1 MTFETLL
8 IPTDGSDPAER
19 AADRGFELADRL
31 GASVH
36 VLSVADSGLATGAGY
51 SGDSPSIRAKIRT
64 NADDR
69 ATALREAALDRG
81 LKATAAVREGIP
93 AKEIVEY
100 ADEQRIDAIAIGTS
114 GRGGAARAVVGSV
127 ADKVV
132 RTASVPVLTIAPN
145 AADSDRAFDPI
156 LLPTDGSEAAAAAAA
171 VGLGLAEGLDATVH
185 LLSVVET
192 DRSKLLSSLSSED
205 PSASETLFRNTT
217 DTAESVA
224 DTARDRGLDVAISVE
239 EGDPAGT
246 IVEYVDAESIGLV
259 AMGTAGRGGFGRALL
274 GSVADEV
281 VRTASAPVLTV
292 RPGTESTADRGFGG
306 NA

>member
-19 AADRGFELADRL
+19 AAARGFELADRL

-36 VLSVADSGLATGAGY
+36 VLSVADSSLATGAGY
-51 SGDSPSIRAKIRT
+51 SGDSPSIRAKLREK
-64 NADDR
+64 ADDR
-69 ATALREAALDRG
+69 ATALRETALDRG
-81 LKATAAVREGIP
+81 LDATAAVREGIP

-100 ADEQRIDAIAIGTS
+100 ADEGGLDAIAIGTS
-114 GRGGAARAVVGSV
+114 GRGGAARAVMGSV

-132 RTASVPVLTIAPN
+132 RTASVPVMTVTPN
-145 AADSDRAFDPI
+145 AAGSDRTFDSV

-171 VGLGLAEGLDATVH
+171 VGLDLAEGLDATVH
-185 LLSVVET
+185 LLSVVDT
-192 DRSKLLSSLSSED
+192 TRSRRLSSLSSE
-205 PSASETLFRNTT
+205 ASETLFRNATET
-217 DTAESVA
+217 VEAIA

-239 EGDPAGT
+239 EGTPAEE

-281 VRTASAPVLTV
+281 SRTASAPVLTV
-292 RPGTESTADRGFGG
+292 RPNAVAAADRDVGG
-306 NA
+306 DA